1 MAKVTGPLF
10 SVDARGKIADSI
22 VFGGWRG
29 IKTVRRYTVPTNPQ
43 TVAQSVTRGF
53 FASGV
58 SLYHTLSAA
67 DKAALR
73 VAASGQPYSGF
84 NMFVSGVKSAL
95 DQGLDWVTIS
105 GVSAAPGSVVVSG
118 NASADVQLKITY
130 GSTTALTGGE
140 VFTTP
145 VDGVFSESFPAPVDF
160 DKLHYRV
167 DVAAEGYTGFSGIYP
182 FTVTGG
188 GVVEEPVTFDPMEFG
203 TPLDEFLLALGSDD
217 DGVLIYKAG
226 EDQWSWSMASSWHM
240 GETDATAA
248 KDAQFSPGGNY
259 LAVIH
264 DSLSHGKGLA
274 ILDSSDPAA
283 PSLFASETLNPLPDN
298 LYWSPCGEYI
308 ALRYDDS
315 AIFSLYGLN
324 SLGEL
329 VPITTYKAPGDIYSL
344 DWSLD
349 SKYIAVGHDTSPYFT
364 LLDFSSGQSLTSAD
378 TFTLAGCCNVVKF
391 SPDGTH
397 VACGH
402 AGNPGLTILP
412 VSSAGVI
419 GTELQPSANHILTH
433 LSWIVGS
440 PLVLSGVVSGASTM
454 PCYKV
459 DIGAGTVT
467 CYTTVES
474 AQTNIR
480 SYAAAKANS
489 IAVAGMSRF
498 VTAITTFAHLYV
510 ADDFGDLQYGQMMPV
525 QTFCSEVSCTN
536 QGLTAPSNFVAW
548 HGSI

>member
-43 TVAQSVTRGF
+43 TAAQSVTRGF

-188 GVVEEPVTFDPMEFG
+188 GVVEETVTFDPMAFG
-203 TPLDEFLLALGSDD
+203 TPLDEFLLALGSDE
-217 DGVLIYKAG
+217 DGVLVYKATD
-226 EDQWSWSMASSWHM
+226 DQWTWVMAGSWHM

-248 KDAQFSPGGNY
+248 KDAQFSPDGNY

-274 ILDSSDPAA
+274 ILDSSDPTA

-308 ALRYDDS
+308 ALRYDASDT
-315 AIFSLYGLN
+315 FSLYGLN

-329 VPITTYKAPGDIYSL
+329 VPITTYEAPGDIYSL

-412 VSSAGVI
+412 VSSAGLI
-419 GTELQPSANHILTH
+419 GTEFQPSANHFLTH
-433 LSWIVGS
+433 LAWVTGAVPVI
-440 PLVLSGVVSGASTM
+440 SGAVSGAGTM
-454 PCYKV
+454 SCYKV
-459 DIGAGTVT
+459 NLSAGTVV
-467 CYTTVES
+467 CYDATQSTMT
-474 AQTNIR
+474 AIR

-489 IAVAGMSRF
+489 ISVAGLVRSWNMTTIYAHYYQADELNDMEYGHMLPTMS
-498 VTAITTFAHLYV
+498 
-510 ADDFGDLQYGQMMPV
+510 
-525 QTFCSEVSCTN
+525 FCSEEGCTH